1 MTGKELII
9 YILENDLENEPVF
22 KNDKFLGF
30 KSISEV
36 AEECNVGNETVRI
49 WIEFDMIPS
58 VHVGSTYIIPA
69 NYVSPILKKG
79 V

>member
-9 YILENDLENEPVF
+9 YILENDLE
-22 KNDKFLGF
+22 NDKFLGF